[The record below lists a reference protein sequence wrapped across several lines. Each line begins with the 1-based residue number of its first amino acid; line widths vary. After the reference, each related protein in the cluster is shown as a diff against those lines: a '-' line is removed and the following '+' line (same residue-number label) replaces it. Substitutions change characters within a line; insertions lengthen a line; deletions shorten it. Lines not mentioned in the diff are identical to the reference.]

1 MRMLRF
7 EGATMRDAIAKVK
20 AELGDHA
27 VIISTRQV
35 RRGLLG
41 SAVEIAAA
49 IDDGDAGHPARAQ
62 AAELGLA
69 GPASHGGPTMGGPA
83 SYASY
88 GGPTM
93 GGPAASDRLRAAAP
107 LAPPPPDVDKLLAPL
122 KSELRSLRAMVRAA
136 GDQRGTGELRAELA
150 ALRKLVEEL
159 AIDRRAELAPP
170 AAGGLGR
177 ARTELAMPA
186 ASNHATL
193 TAPSARRVIM
203 LVGPTGAGKT
213 TTIAKLAANAALVE
227 HRRVRLITLD
237 NYRVGGVDQIRTFAD
252 LIGVPLAVAG
262 APSQLAGLVGLAA
275 PDELV
280 LIDTAG
286 KSPRDLGS
294 VEELAEAIGELA
306 QLEVH
311 LVIPAASSAAAID
324 ELVARYRPLGPARL
338 LFTKLDEIDHAPEL
352 AHAPGRTRLPVTW
365 VTTGQAVPEDIEQPS
380 AARLLELARDGLAS
394 ASATTAHAPTA
405 RRGAA

>member
-62 AAELGLA
+62 AAELGL
-69 GPASHGGPTMGGPA
+69 GGPA
-83 SYASY
+83 SYA
-88 GGPTM
+88 GPTM
-93 GGPAASDRLRAAAP
+93 GGPAASDRMRAAAP

-170 AAGGLGR
+170 STGGLGR

-193 TAPSARRVIM
+193 TAPSASRVIM

-227 HRRVRLITLD
+227 HRRVRVITLD

-252 LIGVPLAVAG
+252 LIGVPLSVAG

-324 ELVARYRPLGPARL
+324 ELVARYRPLGPARI
-338 LFTKLDEIDHAPEL
+338 LFTKLDEIDGAPEL
-352 AHAPGRTRLPVTW
+352 AHAPARTRLPVTW

-394 ASATTAHAPTA
+394 GPAASATTAHATTA